1 MPVLAWRFYFSGESA
16 QATVH
21 IGRRSAYEDD
31 QTKLYLRDDRAAM
44 MSSACRPRSEP
55 EPVVDGVWPAER
67 VVLYEGLPHPAWESE
82 LLEEQLRT
90 KETQELHGH
99 PFYKETL
106 PLKLDD
112 SKRLTDIL
120 GSAGTYKRF
129 SGEKKCG
136 GFHPDFVVEWHVG
149 EDRFRVLICFG
160 CRGKVIRSANRVSL
174 RFRSSGF

>member
-1 MPVLAWRFYFSGESA
+1 MKTIKRNCICVM
-16 QATVH
+16 
-21 IGRRSAYEDD
+21 IG
-31 QTKLYLRDDRAAM
+31 AAM

-160 CRGKVIRSANRVSL
+160 CREVKLYGPQIESRYDLDQVASNELKKILHGYRKNRPAAE
-174 RFRSSGF
+174 RKP